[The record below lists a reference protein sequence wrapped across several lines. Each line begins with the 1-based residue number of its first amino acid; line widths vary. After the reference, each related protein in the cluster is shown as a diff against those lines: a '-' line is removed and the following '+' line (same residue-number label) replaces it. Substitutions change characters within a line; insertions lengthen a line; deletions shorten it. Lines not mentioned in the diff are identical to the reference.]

1 MKNGNGKRGLPFLAP
16 LILLGLIL
24 GIEMALGNRKAVL
37 ACLMA
42 GGLYI
47 LLALPLFWIVGKIDQ
62 KGKKWDRPESPIGE
76 FLNGDWIQGKGKW
89 PLRFLLQLLPLL
101 LLLVFAAWKIFSDGS
116 ENLETLLVF
125 LAWALTALGIFG
137 YLIYGN
143 LKSRRRQ
150 EWEQAVVEK
159 STPDARKRL
168 EQIES
173 YYQNGLIDKKEA
185 QAMRDKLE
193 NKER

>member
-1 MKNGNGKRGLPFLAP
+1 MKNGNGKRSLPFLVP
-16 LILLGLIL
+16 LILLGSIL
-24 GIEMALGNRKAVL
+24 GIELVLGNRNAVL

-47 LLALPLFWIVGKIDQ
+47 LLALPLFWIVGKIAP
-62 KGKKWDRPESPIGE
+62 KEEKWERPESPIGE
-76 FLNGDWIQGKGKW
+76 LLHGDWIQGKRKW

-101 LLLVFAAWKIFSDGS
+101 LLLGFAAWKIFSDGS

-125 LAWALTALGIFG
+125 LAWALTALGSFG
-137 YLIYGN
+137 YLIYGS

-150 EWEQAVVEK
+150 EWEQTVAEK
-159 STPDARKRL
+159 GAPDARKRL

-185 QAMRDKLE
+185 QAMR
-193 NKER
+193 ERIINEKH

>member
-16 LILLGLIL
+16 LILLGSVL
-24 GIEMALGNRKAVL
+24 GMELVLGNRKAVL

-42 GGLYI
+42 GGLYM
-47 LLALPLFWIVGKIDQ
+47 LLALPLFWIVGKIDP
-62 KGKKWDRPESPIGE
+62 KGEKWDRPESPIGE

-89 PLRFLLQLLPLL
+89 PLRFLLQLLPILL
-101 LLLVFAAWKIFSDGS
+101 LLGFAAWKIFSDGS

-137 YLIYGN
+137 YLIYSN
-143 LKSRRRQ
+143 LKTRRRQ
-150 EWEQAVVEK
+150 EWEQTVVEN

>member
-1 MKNGNGKRGLPFLAP
+1 MKNGNGKRALPFLVP
-16 LILLGLIL
+16 LILLGSIL
-24 GIEMALGNRKAVL
+24 GLELVLGNRNAVL

-47 LLALPLFWIVGKIDQ
+47 LLALPLFWIVGKIAP
-62 KGKKWDRPESPIGE
+62 KGKKWGRLENPIDIL
-76 FLNGDWIQGKGKW
+76 LNGDWIQGKRKW
-89 PLRFLLQLLPLL
+89 SLRFLLQLLPLL
-101 LLLVFAAWKIFSDGS
+101 LLLGFAAWKIFSDGS

-125 LAWALTALGIFG
+125 LAWALTALGSFG

-150 EWEQAVVEK
+150 EWEQTVAEK
-159 STPDARKRL
+159 GAPDARKRL

-185 QAMRDKLE
+185 QAMR
-193 NKER
+193 ERIINEKH

>member
-16 LILLGLIL
+16 LILLGLLL

-62 KGKKWDRPESPIGE
+62 KGEKWDRPESPIGE

-101 LLLVFAAWKIFSDGS
+101 LLLGFAAWKIFSDGS

-125 LAWALTALGIFG
+125 LAWALPALGVFG
-137 YLIYGN
+137 YLIYVRPF
-143 LKSRRRQ
+143 LLQLFVKCFQVISCIRSF
-150 EWEQAVVEK
+150 A
-159 STPDARKRL
+159 
-168 EQIES
+168 
-173 YYQNGLIDKKEA
+173 A
-185 QAMRDKLE
+185 QHMADIYLTGYHTYHVFS
-193 NKER
+193 NKFSASV

>member
-1 MKNGNGKRGLPFLAP
+1 MKNGNGKCGLPFFAP

-47 LLALPLFWIVGKIDQ
+47 LLALPLFWIVGKIDP
-62 KGKKWDRPESPIGE
+62 KGEKWDRPESPIGE

-137 YLIYGN
+137 YLIYSN
-143 LKSRRRQ
+143 LKTRRRQ
-150 EWEQAVVEK
+150 EREQLFSEK
-159 STPDARKRL
+159 RESETTKRL

-173 YYQNGLIDKKEA
+173 YYQNGLIDKREA
-185 QAMRDKLE
+185 RAMREQVEK
-193 NKER
+193 KEY

>member
-24 GIEMALGNRKAVL
+24 GIEMALENRKAVL

-47 LLALPLFWIVGKIDQ
+47 LLALPLFWIVGKIDP
-62 KGKKWDRPESPIGE
+62 KGEKWDRPESPIGE

-137 YLIYGN
+137 YLIYSN
-143 LKSRRRQ
+143 LKTRRRQ
-150 EWEQAVVEK
+150 EREQLFSEK
-159 STPDARKRL
+159 RESETTKRL